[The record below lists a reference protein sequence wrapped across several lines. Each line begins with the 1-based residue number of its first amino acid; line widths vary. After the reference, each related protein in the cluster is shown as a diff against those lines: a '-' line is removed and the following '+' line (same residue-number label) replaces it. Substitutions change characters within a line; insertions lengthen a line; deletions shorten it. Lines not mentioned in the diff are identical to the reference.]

1 MLIIKKVGFAVGL
14 GVAYL
19 RDDLRFSPNLKN
31 FSCRTIAKP
40 SRDYIINKTLIVT
53 PNLLQKNFFLLGNKL
68 VA

>member
-1 MLIIKKVGFAVGL
+1 MTIPII

-19 RDDLRFSPNLKN
+19 RDDLRFYPNLKN